1 MLIETPIGREKT
13 IRSEGVKKESKT
25 LLWSLMRM
33 NATRSK
39 HRLLIDGDEV
49 LHFNDCVLRI
59 EFLLESKPRVQI
71 LWRVAV
77 FMASKRSLTDEQAHE
92 IEEQLFSTNRLQANR
107 KIPVPLPRPDFWQMI
122 RKLLADL
129 DLEIQEL
136 LRKGSR
142 DMRLQN
148 RQRKQSNIRRIA
160 SDLARRRMV
169 AMMQYVASQSIR
181 SVDLRDDGEAL
192 PPMDWQRH
200 DPAEKA
206 FFLAIQNDI
215 DRFKKEIDWL
225 SIQQGIEGE
234 IFDDEP
240 STVARGTM
248 QLDAYMSGGQQ
259 LTNAP
264 PPTLAFED
272 HEPETIEFDI
282 DEEDR
287 ILVEPEWPELSEY
300 EAQEPIG
307 KTNVASQH
315 KLVQQ
320 TSSIAPELVPSVSSK
335 ASIPETSPNSN
346 SEPQD
351 LELVRIRILESSDEP
366 IMDEQGNEIEL
377 HTGDIHMLHAETA
390 QWLIDTGLA
399 EEANL

>member
-1 MLIETPIGREKT
+1 
-13 IRSEGVKKESKT
+13 
-25 LLWSLMRM
+25 
-33 NATRSK
+33 
-39 HRLLIDGDEV
+39 
-49 LHFNDCVLRI
+49 
-59 EFLLESKPRVQI
+59 
-71 LWRVAV
+71 
-77 FMASKRSLTDEQAHE
+77 MASKRFLTDEQAHE
-92 IEEQLFSTNRLQANR
+92 IEEQLFSTNRLQSDR
-107 KIPVPLPRPDFWQMI
+107 KLPVPLPRPDFWQMI

-181 SVDLRDDGEAL
+181 STDLREDVHTL

-206 FFLAIQNDI
+206 FFLAIQNEI

-234 IFDDEP
+234 IFSDEQP
-240 STVARGTM
+240 SPVARGTM
-248 QLDAYMSGGQQ
+248 QLDAYMEQGKQ
-259 LTNAP
+259 LTNQP
-264 PPTLAFED
+264 PPVLAFED
-272 HEPETIEFDI
+272 HEPEIIEFDV

-287 ILVEPEWPELSEY
+287 ILQEPEWPEFNEY
-300 EAQEPIG
+300 DIEE
-307 KTNVASQH
+307 SQ
-315 KLVQQ
+315 QRTDTSTMPQ
-320 TSSIAPELVPSVSSK
+320 TSQIAPELAPSASSK
-335 ASIPETSPNSN
+335 GIPESIQ
-346 SEPQD
+346 EPVVESQED
-351 LELVRIRILESSDEP
+351 DVVRIRILESSDEP
-366 IMDEQGNEIEL
+366 IMDEKGNEIEL
-377 HTGDIHMLHAETA
+377 HVGDVHMLDGDTA

-399 EEANL
+399 ENAQL

>member
-1 MLIETPIGREKT
+1 
-13 IRSEGVKKESKT
+13 
-25 LLWSLMRM
+25 
-33 NATRSK
+33 
-39 HRLLIDGDEV
+39 
-49 LHFNDCVLRI
+49 
-59 EFLLESKPRVQI
+59 
-71 LWRVAV
+71 
-77 FMASKRSLTDEQAHE
+77 MASKRSLTDEQAHE
-92 IEEQLFSTNRLQANR
+92 IEEQLFSTNRLQSDR
-107 KIPVPLPRPDFWQMI
+107 KLPVALPRPDFWQMI

-181 SVDLRDDGEAL
+181 SADPREDVNAL

-206 FFLAIQNDI
+206 FFLAIQNEI

-225 SIQQGIEGE
+225 SIQQGVEGE
-234 IFDDEP
+234 IFSDEQP

-248 QLDAYMSGGQQ
+248 QLDAYMEQGKQ
-259 LTNAP
+259 LTNQP
-264 PPTLAFED
+264 PPVLAFED
-272 HEPETIEFDI
+272 HEPEIIEFDI

-287 ILVEPEWPELSEY
+287 ILEEPEWPEFNEY
-300 EAQEPIG
+300 DIEESQQRTETSG
-307 KTNVASQH
+307 KPPASQ
-315 KLVQQ
+315 
-320 TSSIAPELVPSVSSK
+320 IAPELAPSSSSK
-335 ASIPETSPNSN
+335 GIPESIQ
-346 SEPQD
+346 EPVVESQED
-351 LELVRIRILESSDEP
+351 DVVRIRILESSDDP
-366 IMDEQGNEIEL
+366 IMDEHGNEIEL
-377 HTGDIHMLHAETA
+377 HVGDVHMLDADTA

-399 EEANL
+399 ENAQL

>member
-1 MLIETPIGREKT
+1 
-13 IRSEGVKKESKT
+13 
-25 LLWSLMRM
+25 
-33 NATRSK
+33 
-39 HRLLIDGDEV
+39 

-59 EFLLESKPRVQI
+59 EFFVEIKPRIQI
-71 LWRVAV
+71 LWRVA
-77 FMASKRSLTDEQAHE
+77 FIMASKRSLTDEQAHE
-92 IEEQLFSTNRLQANR
+92 IEEQLFSTNRLQSNR

-181 SVDLRDDGEAL
+181 SVDIRDDGEAL

-248 QLDAYMSGGQQ
+248 QLDAYMNGGKQ
-259 LTNAP
+259 LTSQP

-272 HEPETIEFDI
+272 HEPEVIEFDI

-287 ILVEPEWPELSEY
+287 ILVEPEWPELSGYGAEQPV
-300 EAQEPIG
+300 E
-307 KTNVASQH
+307 KSNTASQN
-315 KLVQQ
+315 KLEQH
-320 TSSIAPELVPSVSSK
+320 TSSIAPELAPSTSSK
-335 ASIPETSPNSN
+335 KTIPETSPVSKP
-346 SEPQD
+346 EPQGA
-351 LELVRIRILESSDEP
+351 ELVRIRIIESSDEP
-366 IMDEQGNEIEL
+366 IMDEHGNEIEL
-377 HTGDIHMLHAETA
+377 HTGDVHMLSEETA

-399 EEANL
+399 ENANL

>member
-1 MLIETPIGREKT
+1 
-13 IRSEGVKKESKT
+13 
-25 LLWSLMRM
+25 
-33 NATRSK
+33 
-39 HRLLIDGDEV
+39 
-49 LHFNDCVLRI
+49 
-59 EFLLESKPRVQI
+59 
-71 LWRVAV
+71 
-77 FMASKRSLTDEQAHE
+77 MASKRFLTDEQAHE
-92 IEEQLFSTNRLQANR
+92 IEEQLFSTNRLQSDR
-107 KIPVPLPRPDFWQMI
+107 KLPVPLPRPDFWQMI

-181 SVDLRDDGEAL
+181 STDLREDVHAL

-206 FFLAIQNDI
+206 FFLAIQNEI

-234 IFDDEP
+234 IFLDEQA

-248 QLDAYMSGGQQ
+248 QLDAYMEQGKQ
-259 LTNAP
+259 LTNQP
-264 PPTLAFED
+264 PPVLAFED
-272 HEPETIEFDI
+272 HEPEIIEFDV

-287 ILVEPEWPELSEY
+287 ILEEPEWPEFNEY
-300 EAQEPIG
+300 DIEETQQRTEM
-307 KTNVASQH
+307 NVESKASQ
-315 KLVQQ
+315 
-320 TSSIAPELVPSVSSK
+320 IAPELAASVSSK
-335 ASIPETSPNSN
+335 GIPESVQ
-346 SEPQD
+346 EPVVEPHHD
-351 LELVRIRILESSDEP
+351 DVVRIRILESSDDP
-366 IMDEQGNEIEL
+366 IMDEHGNEIEL
-377 HTGDIHMLHAETA
+377 QVGDVHMLDADTA

-399 EEANL
+399 ENAQL

>member
-1 MLIETPIGREKT
+1 
-13 IRSEGVKKESKT
+13 
-25 LLWSLMRM
+25 
-33 NATRSK
+33 
-39 HRLLIDGDEV
+39 
-49 LHFNDCVLRI
+49 
-59 EFLLESKPRVQI
+59 
-71 LWRVAV
+71 
-77 FMASKRSLTDEQAHE
+77 MASKRSLTDEQADE
-92 IEEQLFSTNRLQANR
+92 IEEQLFSTNRLQSDR
-107 KIPVPLPRPDFWQMI
+107 KLPVALPRPDFWQMI

-181 SVDLRDDGEAL
+181 SADPREDVNAL

-206 FFLAIQNDI
+206 FFLAIQNEI

-225 SIQQGIEGE
+225 SIQQGVEGE
-234 IFDDEP
+234 IFSDEQP

-248 QLDAYMSGGQQ
+248 QLDAYMEQGKQ
-259 LTNAP
+259 LTNQP
-264 PPTLAFED
+264 PPVLAFED
-272 HEPETIEFDI
+272 HEPEIIEFDI

-287 ILVEPEWPELSEY
+287 ILEEPEWPEFNEY
-300 EAQEPIG
+300 DIEESQQRTETSG
-307 KTNVASQH
+307 KPSASQ
-315 KLVQQ
+315 
-320 TSSIAPELVPSVSSK
+320 IAPELAPSSSSK
-335 ASIPETSPNSN
+335 GIPESIQ
-346 SEPQD
+346 EPVVESQED
-351 LELVRIRILESSDEP
+351 DVVRIRILESSDDP
-366 IMDEQGNEIEL
+366 IMDEHGNEIEL
-377 HTGDIHMLHAETA
+377 HVGDVHMLDADTA

-399 EEANL
+399 ENAQL